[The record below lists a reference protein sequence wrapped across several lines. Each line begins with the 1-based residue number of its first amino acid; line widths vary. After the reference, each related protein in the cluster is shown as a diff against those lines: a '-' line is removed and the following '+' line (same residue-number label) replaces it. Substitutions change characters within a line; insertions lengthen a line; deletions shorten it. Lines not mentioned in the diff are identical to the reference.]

1 MTWNIFMS
9 SDIFLYS
16 FYIYKNENNTYINNS
31 SNVIMKLIN
40 RDYLQKNL
48 VKVFLKKKK
57 KNGTILSWT
66 IQKSTKRWKA
76 KSCLVLEKKIIRSVK
91 MLYYDYKTLFLK
103 VVSQKM
109 RLMKNRL
116 KLNLTIYFEK
126 AILKNKF

>member
-1 MTWNIFMS
+1 MS

>member
-1 MTWNIFMS
+1 MS

-31 SNVIMKLIN
+31 SNIIMKLIN

-57 KNGTILSWT
+57 KNGTKLSWT

>member
-1 MTWNIFMS
+1 MS

-31 SNVIMKLIN
+31 SNIIMKLIN

-57 KNGTILSWT
+57 KNGTKLSWT

-109 RLMKNRL
+109 QLMKNRL

>member
-31 SNVIMKLIN
+31 SNIIMKLIN

-103 VVSQKM
+103 AVSQKM

>member
-9 SDIFLYS
+9 SDTFLYS

-31 SNVIMKLIN
+31 SNIIMKLIN

-48 VKVFLKKKK
+48 EKVFLKKKK

>member
-31 SNVIMKLIN
+31 SNIIMKLIN

-76 KSCLVLEKKIIRSVK
+76 KSCLVLEKKIMRSVK

>member
-31 SNVIMKLIN
+31 SNIIMKLIN

-91 MLYYDYKTLFLK
+91 MFYYDYKTLFLK

>member
-1 MTWNIFMS
+1 MS

-31 SNVIMKLIN
+31 SNIIMKLIN

-57 KNGTILSWT
+57 KNGTILSWA

>member
-57 KNGTILSWT
+57 KNGTKLSWT

-109 RLMKNRL
+109 QLMKNRL

>member
-1 MTWNIFMS
+1 MS
-9 SDIFLYS
+9 SDTFLYS

-31 SNVIMKLIN
+31 SNIIMKLIN

-57 KNGTILSWT
+57 KNGKILSWT

>member
-9 SDIFLYS
+9 SDTFLYS

>member
-31 SNVIMKLIN
+31 SNIIMKLIN

>member
-1 MTWNIFMS
+1 MS
-9 SDIFLYS
+9 SDTFLYS

-31 SNVIMKLIN
+31 SNIIMKLIN

-57 KNGTILSWT
+57 KNGTKLSWT

>member
-31 SNVIMKLIN
+31 SNIIMKLIN

-57 KNGTILSWT
+57 KNGTKLSWT

-109 RLMKNRL
+109 QLMKNRL

>member
-1 MTWNIFMS
+1 M
-9 SDIFLYS
+9 
-16 FYIYKNENNTYINNS
+16 NNTKIYQK
-31 SNVIMKLIN
+31 MKSKILFSIG
-40 RDYLQKNL
+40 
-48 VKVFLKKKK
+48 K
-57 KNGTILSWT
+57 KNY
-66 IQKSTKRWKA
+66 
-76 KSCLVLEKKIIRSVK
+76 KISK

>member
-31 SNVIMKLIN
+31 SNIIMKLIN

-66 IQKSTKRWKA
+66 IQKTTKRWKA

-116 KLNLTIYFEK
+116 KLDLTIYFEK

>member
-9 SDIFLYS
+9 SDTFLYS

-31 SNVIMKLIN
+31 SNIIMKLIN

-57 KNGTILSWT
+57 KNGKILSWT

>member
-9 SDIFLYS
+9 SDTFLYS

-31 SNVIMKLIN
+31 SNIIMKLIN

>member
-9 SDIFLYS
+9 SNTFLYS

-31 SNVIMKLIN
+31 SNIIMKLIN

>member
-31 SNVIMKLIN
+31 SNIIMKLIN

-57 KNGTILSWT
+57 KNGTKLSWT

>member
-1 MTWNIFMS
+1 MS

-31 SNVIMKLIN
+31 SNIIMKLIN